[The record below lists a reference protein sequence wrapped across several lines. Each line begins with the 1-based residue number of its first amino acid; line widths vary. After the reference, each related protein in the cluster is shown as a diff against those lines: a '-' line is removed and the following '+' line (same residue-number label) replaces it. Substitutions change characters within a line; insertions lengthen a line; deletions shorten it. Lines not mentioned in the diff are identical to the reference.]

1 MMSLPLFI
9 EYKDDLTKQPP
20 YSIAFSHYE
29 RDWNVLPWQRSLVY
43 ITQQYIDFSQ
53 PGNLHPSLIR
63 RKWCANCKKTLLCP
77 HLPLENFVELLSSK
91 QYSEMLKNKKHSY
104 TQKEMWEQ
112 KMFSFC
118 LFWSSQSSFSQGFQQ
133 FTVLLKLEKFRQFP
147 KIGRDFHTIFPF
159 LISYAIL

>member
-77 HLPLENFVELLSSK
+77 LLPLVNFVIKVEF
-91 QYSEMLKNKKHSY
+91 YSEMLKNKKY
-104 TQKEMWEQ
+104 QKEMWEK
-112 KMFSFC
+112 KMFSFVC
-118 LFWSSQSSFSQGFQQ
+118 FGQVNLHFHNTSSNSQCFKSQKNVQLRELF
-133 FTVLLKLEKFRQFP
+133 
-147 KIGRDFHTIFPF
+147 
-159 LISYAIL
+159 